1 MNLNN
6 INELLDIPK
15 EVGTDIPK
23 ITMIGFD
30 EILIENYKGILEYEE
45 FFIRLATHIG
55 VINING
61 FELKLN
67 QITDDHL
74 NITGKI
80 ENLDFE
86 RRWEYVFVFG
96 K

>member
-86 RRWEYVFVFG
+86 RR
-96 K
+96 